1 MWNSKHKRLL
11 ILSITLL
18 MSVMSPISAI
28 ANEEKQPI
36 KGYKPQRRAWF
47 MTKQGREMS
56 YQDRVRKGLIDP
68 NDLTDEYFRKEFTKP
83 DEKGEVIFNS
93 EPFEPI
99 DDYEIIEPIER
110 PELPEDEGNKD
121 LELNNDAL
129 DNLNSKKE
137 KAPVTKKEKISQ
149 EKIKETG
156 LPTYAVVLLGTAVIV
171 VLVVAYLYINSKKTK
186 EDEDKEKFKE
196 ETLEE
201 SFNEIDKEE
210 FNENI
215 SGFNYENY
223 LDNSSINEE
232 GYHNDCN
239 DYTNSDLNE

>member
-1 MWNSKHKRLL
+1 MCNNKHKRLL

-18 MSVMSPISAI
+18 ISVMSPISAI
-28 ANEEKQPI
+28 ANEEKQPV
-36 KGYKPQRRAWF
+36 KGYEPQRRAWF
-47 MTKQGREMS
+47 MTEQGRNLS
-56 YQDRVRKGLIDP
+56 NQDRVRKGLVDP
-68 NDLTDEYFRKEFTKP
+68 KDITSDYFRKEYTKP

-93 EPFEPI
+93 EPFENNNSKV
-99 DDYEIIEPIER
+99 YEPIEKIEI
-110 PELPEDEGNKD
+110 PEEENNKD
-121 LELNNDAL
+121 LDLNNDAL

-137 KAPVTKKEKISQ
+137 KAPVVKKEKISQ
-149 EKIKETG
+149 EKIKDTG

-210 FNENI
+210 HNENL
-215 SGFNYENY
+215 GKFNYDNY

-239 DYTNSDLNE
+239 DYKNSDLNE